1 MNTCHQQYNIYEK
14 RRNRKKYSNFNV
26 NQQSNSETSSSTSN
40 FFNSF
45 ADSDS
50 SDPKRLNQSFIDVE
64 EQEPFIDIERTTLGI
79 ISNKHRENHEEN
91 DNYTML
97 QRKRKSIIDPNT
109 IIYNAKNKKIESH
122 AKGDVKDLEEF
133 LNKCNSPNSEK
144 DNVAEKNNFIQYIN
158 KNNTESNESQN
169 KIKIYEE
176 NKYSDNSIYMEKLE
190 KDINVNNYN
199 NIIINHKPKENY
211 DIILNINEALWK
223 DMININQIISNK
235 YLSLKE
241 KDYIRGVISKIKKI
255 DIKDIVKT
263 KLKNGK
269 SEKLELVLDLDNT
282 SIYTYL
288 LNKEAIKNENI
299 KKLFSDEYFNFSSI
313 DYNGNT
319 ENILIVI
326 RKGLKEFLEYI
337 NLLCDLHINTL
348 GDKIYANIARDILE
362 KHCDCKFISWK
373 SRKGEKDFNKR
384 ISDLNI
390 KKENTIIFDD
400 CLRYWVNKENDEKQV
415 ILSKFFIDDEYDH
428 LTKREKINDSK
439 VENDMNNSKINKKIK
454 FYQSFCYNAICD
466 SKNKKEMEY
475 KDWKSQKIIEYTKV
489 PFYEIIKRDN
499 DGKYYIDCFT
509 AEYLDSTKYQLD
521 YMKNVIKVIYYF
533 KFIFGIDIGLC
544 IKLLRICTLNNM
556 SFYIKYISESKIN
569 IILDLVRTCGGNIIT
584 DINNN
589 GNTENK
595 IIYLVTYNDYYK
607 DNKQEIEKDLKN
619 YPNLVLLDVRFII
632 DSYYFMTDI
641 RDNIYDNEYM
651 IDK

>member
-1 MNTCHQQYNIYEK
+1 
-14 RRNRKKYSNFNV
+14 
-26 NQQSNSETSSSTSN
+26 
-40 FFNSF
+40 
-45 ADSDS
+45 
-50 SDPKRLNQSFIDVE
+50 
-64 EQEPFIDIERTTLGI
+64 
-79 ISNKHRENHEEN
+79 
-91 DNYTML
+91 
-97 QRKRKSIIDPNT
+97 
-109 IIYNAKNKKIESH
+109 
-122 AKGDVKDLEEF
+122 
-133 LNKCNSPNSEK
+133 
-144 DNVAEKNNFIQYIN
+144 
-158 KNNTESNESQN
+158 
-169 KIKIYEE
+169 
-176 NKYSDNSIYMEKLE
+176 
-190 KDINVNNYN
+190 
-199 NIIINHKPKENY
+199 
-211 DIILNINEALWK
+211 
-223 DMININQIISNK
+223 
-235 YLSLKE
+235 
-241 KDYIRGVISKIKKI
+241 
-255 DIKDIVKT
+255 
-263 KLKNGK
+263 
-269 SEKLELVLDLDNT
+269 
-282 SIYTYL
+282 
-288 LNKEAIKNENI
+288 
-299 KKLFSDEYFNFSSI
+299 
-313 DYNGNT
+313 
-319 ENILIVI
+319 
-326 RKGLKEFLEYI
+326 
-337 NLLCDLHINTL
+337 
-348 GDKIYANIARDILE
+348 
-362 KHCDCKFISWK
+362 
-373 SRKGEKDFNKR
+373 
-384 ISDLNI
+384 
-390 KKENTIIFDD
+390 
-400 CLRYWVNKENDEKQV
+400 
-415 ILSKFFIDDEYDH
+415 
-428 LTKREKINDSK
+428 
-439 VENDMNNSKINKKIK
+439 MNNSKINKKIK